1 MLTFSEFRTRGW
13 GGSLEALES
22 RLSLS
27 RIIGGNP
34 VVVPISDPS
43 VPAPPE
49 ESPDDPPPP
58 PEPSPGPFPG
68 TDPPIVYPPPPL
80 GGPVGP
86 A

>member
-1 MLTFSEFRTRGW
+1 MRTTRFAPRLDG
-13 GGSLEALES
+13 LEP
-22 RLSLS
+22 RVVLS
-27 RIIGGNP
+27 RVGFVP
-34 VVVPISDPS
+34 SVVVAPSDPE
-43 VPAPPE
+43 VPVPPVDA
-49 ESPDDPPPP
+49 PDDPPPP

>member
-1 MLTFSEFRTRGW
+1 MHTLSEFRSRSW
-13 GGSLEALES
+13 GESLET

-27 RIIGGNP
+27 RIVGAP
-34 VVVPISDPS
+34 VLYVVSDPS
-43 VPAPPE
+43 VPVPPD

>member
-1 MLTFSEFRTRGW
+1 MQTFSEFRFRSLGE
-13 GGSLEALES
+13 SLEQ

-27 RIIGGNP
+27 FMIASSS
-34 VVVPISDPS
+34 VVAVSDPT
-43 VPAPPE
+43 VPVPPV

-58 PEPSPGPFPG
+58 SEPSPGPFPG